1 MDLNNIAEQVTI
13 TVVSATVLWLGSRLA
28 MTIWSKTAQLAARLK
43 KTHQNSDL
51 IATHALAAAEAEK
64 MAQARTPSEGPYP
77 KRG

>member
-51 IATHALAAAEAEK
+51 IAAA
-64 MAQARTPSEGPYP
+64 SY
-77 KRG
+77 